1 MTAHGIP
8 AVKLPRKKANTS
20 NSFLEIPPFAMM
32 MPDKTNIGTASR
44 GKESSPPNMARIR
57 YLAPTVKDGS
67 KTEGR
72 TEAIPRVIDTGIA
85 MTSSTTKITN
95 KRAAGI
101 SVPPFR
107 MVCLPR

>member
-1 MTAHGIP
+1 M
-8 AVKLPRKKANTS
+8 S

-72 TEAIPRVIDTGIA
+72 TEAIPSVIDTGIA

-101 SVPPFR
+101 SVPPFQ
-107 MVCLPR
+107 MVYLPR